1 MRSVLTPRVTL
12 PLIVLLIVGL
22 VGTSAALA
30 LRDDGP
36 RYVVQSCSTTNDP
49 GCKLRQ
55 PIHEHADFALFI
67 DGQQY
72 DFNQPAMV
80 SEEGESAN
88 DVHPYLH
95 IHPPRYT
102 VVHVH
107 LSASTWEEFFDSLGF
122 TLKDATI
129 SGVDRESACLAMPE
143 GVKHCA
149 GEGGK
154 RLRFFRNGVEVDGIA
169 ANEIQ
174 DMERILITYGN
185 ESDDEVQQQLTAVTD
200 QACIPGGWCLDRA
213 VPGEVEACSG
223 QGACAK

>member
-1 MRSVLTPRVTL
+1 MKSVLTPRVTL

-22 VGTSAALA
+22 AGTSAALA
-30 LRDDGP
+30 LRDDGANF
-36 RYVVQSCSTTNDP
+36 VVESCTTTDDP

-55 PIHEHADFALFI
+55 AVHEHADFALFI
-67 DGQQY
+67 DGRQY
-72 DFNQPAMV
+72 DFNQPDMV

-95 IHPPRYT
+95 IHPPRFT

-129 SGVDRESACLAMPE
+129 SGVERSGACLTMPE

-149 GEGGK
+149 GDGGK
-154 RLRFFRNGVEVDGIA
+154 TLRFFRNGVEVDGIA

-174 DMERILITYGN
+174 DMERVLITYGG
-185 ESDDEVQQQLTAVTD
+185 ESEEQIQQQLAAVTD
-200 QACIPGGWCLDRA
+200 QACVPGGWCLDRA

-223 QGACAK
+223 RGTCAR